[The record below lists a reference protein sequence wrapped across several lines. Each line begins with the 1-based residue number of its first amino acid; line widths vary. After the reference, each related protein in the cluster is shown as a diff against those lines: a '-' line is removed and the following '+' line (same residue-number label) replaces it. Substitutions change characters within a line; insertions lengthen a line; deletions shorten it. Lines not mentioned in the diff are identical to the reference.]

1 MSLLSQKLPVEH
13 LPIALPIAYCL
24 LLIEIVLP
32 PETVMPLHNITEQHN
47 EYGSDDLRKYCIYVQ
62 YFHH

>member
-24 LLIEIVLP
+24 LLIEIVLS
-32 PETVMPLHNITEQHN
+32 PETVQHN
-47 EYGSDDLRKYCIYVQ
+47 EYGSDDLRKYCIHVQ